1 MIVRPIRRSKYVLLN
16 RNYKL
21 VEKGEMKNL
30 PQKLHIILIAEE
42 PPGCYDLEV
51 VATASV
57 EILSVGF

>member
-1 MIVRPIRRSKYVLLN
+1 M
-16 RNYKL
+16 

-42 PPGCYDLEV
+42 PHSCYDLEV